1 MTVKRLS
8 LTTTG
13 AELDR
18 SVLRSGRL
26 LDTLNRS
33 SLALGVLD
41 SELYDAAHRSGLL
54 TVLGRFRCLD
64 VHFVLSDEERVLE
77 SRCRQIT
84 SDRMYSAVVAIDGRN
99 VLDAPVEELYWRK
112 YRAGL
117 ACLGF
122 ISRQLGALETTS
134 AQLGEMHL
142 SAPPDPPFPPIPAD
156 SPDKRERYDH
166 AQFASSGLK
175 SGQLV
180 VTISKDGTPRSDA
193 DYEALFQTLKDALMP
208 KNLGIWVGDSQS
220 RASAEIEFS
229 CKNTAKA
236 SAIVRELLEASSANF
251 TLQVLA
257 D

>member
-84 SDRMYSAVVAIDGRN
+84 SDKMYSAVVAIDGRN

-134 AQLGEMHL
+134 A
-142 SAPPDPPFPPIPAD
+142 
-156 SPDKRERYDH
+156 
-166 AQFASSGLK
+166 
-175 SGQLV
+175 
-180 VTISKDGTPRSDA
+180 
-193 DYEALFQTLKDALMP
+193 
-208 KNLGIWVGDSQS
+208 
-220 RASAEIEFS
+220 
-229 CKNTAKA
+229 
-236 SAIVRELLEASSANF
+236 
-251 TLQVLA
+251 
-257 D
+257 